1 MFAVIRPLTM
11 LLAGLLGIAAIA
23 DAGPSGR
30 NHSNSPPALIDRE
43 VLFADAITQT
53 RISPDGRFMSF
64 AKPWKGV
71 TNVWI
76 LPVGQP
82 FEQAWPLTTKDR
94 PVSDHFWS
102 QDSDHLIIVVDQDGD
117 ENFKLL
123 AVDPERRPES
133 EADQGHARILA
144 GEGTASARLI
154 AVPNDN
160 ANHILIG
167 LNERDPTRH
176 DVYRLSLDS
185 GQRELLIRNEHS
197 IIGWLADQDGR
208 LRLARRHSDDGG
220 TEILSVADNQ
230 VSHPVYRCG
239 PHETCRPLRIL
250 PDGRRV
256 WMLSNRV
263 EDRDL
268 IGLELL
274 DLESGEVRVFEHDPA
289 READLARVL
298 FEPTSARPLATL
310 YDSDQPRMY
319 PQTDGFASELAW
331 LRERLPEGQL
341 DLVSQSADGRRALVV
356 RSLDADPGTLLLL
369 DRDQQTLD
377 KVVEL
382 RPRIPLEAMASTQV
396 VRYPTRDGLDIT
408 AYLTL
413 PMGADPERLPL
424 VALIHGGPW
433 SRDRWGFQPE
443 VQFLANRG
451 YAVFQPNFR
460 GSTGFG
466 KAFLNAGDREWGDAM
481 QNDITDGIE
490 RLVERGIVDPGR
502 VCIMG
507 ASYGGYAALAG
518 LAFTPDTYTCG
529 ISIVGVF
536 DLVGLVEQLPALWQP
551 YRQTFIRRLGDP
563 ERPADRARLKRQS
576 PIHHVYAIDSPVLI
590 AHGAHDPRVQRS
602 QSDRMVAAMHQAGRQ
617 VEYLLAEDEGH
628 GFRQRHNRLALYARI
643 EHFLAEHLGGR
654 FQPWQEHGLD
664 EHLEAMT
671 VVIDR
676 LEQAARDSR

>member
-1 MFAVIRPLTM
+1 MTPISGFLAL
-11 LLAGLLGIAAIA
+11 LLAVGLQTLSLSHAEEVSEI
-23 DAGPSGR
+23 
-30 NHSNSPPALIDRE
+30 IDRE
-43 VLFADAITQT
+43 VFFDDPQVFSARL
-53 RISPDGRFMSF
+53 SPDGQYVSF
-64 AKPWKGV
+64 LRSWQGV
-71 TNVWI
+71 SNVWI

-82 FEQAWPLTTKDR
+82 FEKARALITKDR
-94 PVSDHFWS
+94 PVSDYFWS
-102 QDSDHLIIVVDQDGD
+102 QDSDHLILIVDQDGD

-123 AVDPERRPES
+123 AVDPQRRPETGTDP
-133 EADQGHARILA
+133 AKARVLA
-144 GEGTASARLI
+144 GDGTVSARLI

-197 IIGWLADQDGR
+197 IIAWLADQDGR
-208 LRLARRHSDDGG
+208 LRLARRHSEDGG
-220 TEILSVADNQ
+220 TEVLLVVNNR
-230 VSHPVYRCG
+230 VSDPVYHCE
-239 PHETCRPLRIL
+239 PHETCLPLRIL
-250 PDGRRV
+250 PGGQRV
-256 WMLSNRV
+256 WMLSNRG

-274 DLESGEVRVFEHDPA
+274 DLESGEVRIFEHDPA

-298 FEPTSARPLATL
+298 FEPTSARPMATI
-310 YDSDQPRMY
+310 YDSDQPRLY
-319 PQTDGFASELAW
+319 PQTDAFAAELAW
-331 LRERLPEGQL
+331 LRERLPDGQL
-341 DLVSQSADGRRALVV
+341 ELVSQSADGRRALVI
-356 RSLDADPGTLLLL
+356 RSRDVEPGTLYLL
-369 DRDQQTLD
+369 DRDERSLD
-377 KVVEL
+377 RITDL
-382 RPRIPLEAMASTQV
+382 RPRVPIEAMASTQV
-396 VRYPTRDGLDIT
+396 IRYPARDGLDIT

-413 PMGADPERLPL
+413 PVGADPERLPL

-490 RLVERGIVDPGR
+490 HLVEQGIVDPGR

-518 LAFTPDTYTCG
+518 LAFTPDTYACG

-536 DLVGLVEQLPALWQP
+536 DLVGLIEQLPALWQP

-602 QSDRMVAAMHQAGRQ
+602 QSDRMVAAMHQAGRE
-617 VEYLLAEDEGH
+617 VEYLVAEDEGH
-628 GFRQRHNRLALYARI
+628 GFRQRHNRLVLYARI
-643 EHFLAEHLGGR
+643 EHFLADQLGGR
-654 FQPWQEHGLD
+654 SQPWQEHGLD
-664 EHLEAMT
+664 EHLEAMM
-671 VVIDR
+671 VVIDQPVR
-676 LEQAARDSR
+676 AEKVSR